1 MRVSPVSGEL
11 PAGET
16 DRRNLPEVKEVNSA
30 PHLISPNNKCQPP
43 PPYKPSLTAPTT
55 ATMQCWQVPK

>member
-30 PHLISPNNKCQPP
+30 PHLISPNNKC
-43 PPYKPSLTAPTT
+43 
-55 ATMQCWQVPK
+55 